1 MGSPP
6 LGTPQADFT
15 PWNSCS
21 GRSSGQPTTLDCSG
35 NAGMVAGGA
44 EFIKNGCIAA
54 GSGLGIVKNAGKRPE
69 KKKKKKRKNG
79 GLATIGEKGF
89 WVCLR
94 VNHAV

>member
-21 GRSSGQPTTLDCSG
+21 GRSSGQPATLDCSG
-35 NAGMVAGGA
+35 NAGIVAGGA

-89 WVCLR
+89 WCQ
-94 VNHAV
+94 